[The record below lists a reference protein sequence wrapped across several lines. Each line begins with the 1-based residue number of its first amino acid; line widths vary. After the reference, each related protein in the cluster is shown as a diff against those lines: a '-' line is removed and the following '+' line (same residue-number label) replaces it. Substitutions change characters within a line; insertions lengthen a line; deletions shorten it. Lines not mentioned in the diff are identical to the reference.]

1 MVAETTE
8 EESRNMTVAEADAL
22 NMQSKMME
30 AAAAPMP
37 TEMREG
43 ALMKIE
49 GSLKTVAES
58 HKRLEM
64 LLEELKLMEFES
76 RSVNQIIL
84 GVVDMVAETTEEES
98 RNMTVA
104 EADAFKMLSMM
115 AEAAEVIMT
124 METREI
130 VLKILAETCKN
141 LDMAVGEL
149 NLMELEALIK
159 SSWFL
164 WRWLRK

>member
-1 MVAETTE
+1 
-8 EESRNMTVAEADAL
+8 
-22 NMQSKMME
+22 
-30 AAAAPMP
+30 
-37 TEMREG
+37 
-43 ALMKIE
+43 
-49 GSLKTVAES
+49 
-58 HKRLEM
+58 
-64 LLEELKLMEFES
+64 
-76 RSVNQIIL
+76 
-84 GVVDMVAETTEEES
+84 MVAETTEEES